1 MSLEKTEISGIYRE
15 SSGALINNDTDAL
28 IAYKKKK
35 QAQKELEKFMQTVKE
50 NQDKIAQLEMTYKK
64 TNSCTHELLEYQK
77 KEIEEMKTDLIEIKQ
92 LLLKITNK

>member
-1 MSLEKTEISGIYRE
+1 MSLEKTEINGIYRE

-50 NQDKIAQLEMTYKK
+50 NQDKIVHLETKYNCINKS
-64 TNSCTHELLEYQK
+64 TNDSLDSQR
-77 KEIEEMKTDLIEIKQ
+77 KEIEEMKSDLIEIKQ